1 MKLTEDELHTNKLL
15 LRTAKTGADVFVL
28 LPDFVIQELA
38 ALPKYGGHFFWRRE
52 SGESRV
58 DTATGNARRA
68 LRQIFKPAEIKGGH
82 PHRYRDT
89 FSVGLLQKGVPIE
102 IVATLLGHADVR
114 ITQKHH
120 APWIRSRQEHLEKA
134 VAATW
139 PTDNA

>member
-1 MKLTEDELHTNKLL
+1 MVGTFSGGGKAGSREWTRPPAMLAGHY
-15 LRTAKTGADVFVL
+15 AKYSS
-28 LPDFVIQELA
+28 
-38 ALPKYGGHFFWRRE
+38 ALK
-52 SGESRV
+52 
-58 DTATGNARRA
+58 
-68 LRQIFKPAEIKGGH
+68 IKGGH

-120 APWIRSRQEHLEKA
+120 APWIRSGQEHLEKA